1 MVEFGSS
8 VRRFW
13 PVLGQTT
20 RRIIMRGQLSPKQ
33 TTHPGQRLLLA
44 MLLILGAAGV
54 TAAQSNDRAKPT
66 LPNRRLPDLVIDHFE
81 LTNPPR
87 GEVKIQVANKGGGN
101 AGTSTLRLIVW
112 KAGKFEQKKAATV
125 FAKVPALAAGQ
136 TTSIVVMAGVPIRK
150 KKHSISIDVSEDG
163 K

>member
-1 MVEFGSS
+1 
-8 VRRFW
+8 
-13 PVLGQTT
+13 
-20 RRIIMRGQLSPKQ
+20 
-33 TTHPGQRLLLA
+33 

-81 LTNPPR
+81 LTNPSR
-87 GEVKIQVANKGGGN
+87 GEVKIQVTNKGSGN

-112 KAGKFEQKKAATV
+112 KAGKFEQKKAATIL
-125 FAKVPALAAGQ
+125 ARVPALAVGE
-136 TTSIVVMAGVPIRK
+136 TTTIVVIAGVPIRK